1 MHYRYFIEENPKNSL
16 KKIKKILLQQ
26 KESMKKLKTL
36 HKGHFIQNINLL
48 NLKDAPNVNEL
59 A

>member
-1 MHYRYFIEENPKNSL
+1 MHYRYFIEENP
-16 KKIKKILLQQ
+16 
-26 KESMKKLKTL
+26 ESMKKLKTL

-48 NLKDAPNVNEL
+48 NLKDALNVNEL

>member
-1 MHYRYFIEENPKNSL
+1 MHYRYFIEENPEKFL
-16 KKIKKILLQQ
+16 KKK
-26 KESMKKLKTL
+26 SMKKLKTL

-48 NLKDAPNVNEL
+48 NLKDALNVNEL